1 MAVYPNKSTT
11 SILHTHVPWTK
22 STYLPTFSKS
32 KVTTSHIHAASLFRI
47 HKKWKALES
56 LSYLTWG
63 RGRCL
68 IWWNHHLARTT
79 PHLFSSSR
87 SYESSSLAF
96 PPSFGFS
103 PRHCIVHPSQQQQ
116 THILCVSALFIFF
129 FPNFLSYV
137 CVRECLVDGLSA
149 KADGQTQKVWDK
161 KNQFFLFIFLGLVK
175 ICNWTNE
182 TMAGGVQGA
191 SIDRS
196 VWLFATER
204 IIM

>member
-1 MAVYPNKSTT
+1 MKSAGKPFIFDMRT
-11 SILHTHVPWTK
+11 
-22 STYLPTFSKS
+22 
-32 KVTTSHIHAASLFRI
+32 R
-47 HKKWKALES
+47 S
-56 LSYLTWG
+56 LS
-63 RGRCL
+63 
-68 IWWNHHLARTT
+68 HLVK
-79 PHLFSSSR
+79 SSSR
-87 SYESSSLAF
+87 AHYTTSFLIISFVRILFTRISTTNNKYQ
-96 PPSFGFS
+96 PSFGFS

>member
-116 THILCVSALFIFF
+116 THILCICPFHFLLPRIFC
-129 FPNFLSYV
+129 LMSV
-137 CVRECLVDGLSA
+137 CVSVLLMAWAPRRTDRR
-149 KADGQTQKVWDK
+149 K
-161 KNQFFLFIFLGLVK
+161 KCETKKTNFFYLY
-175 ICNWTNE
+175 
-182 TMAGGVQGA
+182 
-191 SIDRS
+191 S
-196 VWLFATER
+196 
-204 IIM
+204 